1 MTRNPNTY
9 DVSYVIGQFWQNTQN
24 TSIWY
29 LNSQTS
35 ANGLLQSNW
44 VAIASTLNSISDTVN
59 TPVYPSSGLSIPP
72 DNIQLVGASGISVV
86 SNAVA
91 NLLTISATGTI
102 GQTITGNTGGPLIP
116 TLGNWNILGD
126 GSITSIGS
134 GSTLTV
140 ELTGLTNH
148 AVLVGAGTTTITN
161 VGPTATVGQVLQ
173 SAGAS
178 ADPAF
183 STATY
188 PLTTTINQILY
199 SSATD
204 TVTGLATANDGVL
217 ITSATG
223 VPSLLANSLITGYV
237 LTANTAAPPSWQ
249 SLSSSGAIISITGN
263 TGGAE
268 VPLLGNF
275 NILGTGSITVAG
287 SANTETVQLTGLTN
301 HAVLLGAG
309 TSTITSLGPTATVGQ
324 VLQSAGA
331 SADPAFSTATYPL
344 TTTVNQLLYSSATD
358 TVTGLATANR
368 AVLTTNATGVPALT
382 ALATDGQLIIGST
395 AGAPAAATLT
405 AGSGIVVTNA
415 SNSITIA
422 ANGFALAYTNVTFA
436 MSPYT
441 VLSTDY
447 YISVN
452 SSGGAVT
459 LRFPNAPT
467 VNQTWTVKDRTG
479 NASANNISVTTVG
492 GAVTIDGATT
502 YTIISNYGSINLINN
517 ATSYEVY

>member
-1 MTRNPNTY
+1 MSSQNTFQHAQIVYSRSGGIASTGGNLVMTRNPNTY

-126 GSITSIGS
+126 GSITSIGL

-140 ELTGLTNH
+140 QLTGLNNH
-148 AVLVGAGTTTITN
+148 ALLVGSGTATITN

-199 SSATD
+199 SSAT
-204 TVTGLATANDGVL
+204 N
-217 ITSATG
+217 
-223 VPSLLANSLITGYV
+223 
-237 LTANTAAPPSWQ
+237 
-249 SLSSSGAIISITGN
+249 
-263 TGGAE
+263 
-268 VPLLGNF
+268 
-275 NILGTGSITVAG
+275 
-287 SANTETVQLTGLTN
+287 
-301 HAVLLGAG
+301 
-309 TSTITSLGPTATVGQ
+309 
-324 VLQSAGA
+324 
-331 SADPAFSTATYPL
+331 
-344 TTTVNQLLYSSATD
+344 

>member
-1 MTRNPNTY
+1 MSSQNTFQHAQIVYSRSGGIASTGGNLVMTRNPNTY

-126 GSITSIGS
+126 GSITSIGL
-134 GSTLTV
+134 GSTL
-140 ELTGLTNH
+140 
-148 AVLVGAGTTTITN
+148 
-161 VGPTATVGQVLQ
+161 
-173 SAGAS
+173 
-178 ADPAF
+178 
-183 STATY
+183 
-188 PLTTTINQILY
+188 
-199 SSATD
+199 
-204 TVTGLATANDGVL
+204 
-217 ITSATG
+217 
-223 VPSLLANSLITGYV
+223 
-237 LTANTAAPPSWQ
+237 
-249 SLSSSGAIISITGN
+249 
-263 TGGAE
+263 
-268 VPLLGNF
+268 
-275 NILGTGSITVAG
+275 
-287 SANTETVQLTGLTN
+287 TVQLTGLNN

-324 VLQSAGA
+324 VLQSAGP